1 MKENLYDE
9 LLEENKEANK
19 ENLQE
24 TLLKYLAH
32 WQWFA
37 LSAILC
43 LSCTWFYLR
52 YATRVYEVTATVM
65 INDEKNGGRNTTS
78 PALQELGILSNEGNI
93 DNEIEILKSKSL
105 IQNVV
110 LELNLYATYLTKGR
124 IGERDLYTD
133 SPLIAEMNPEDLHK
147 LRENIELEAEDMG
160 QGKYRINEKEMTLPA
175 TVHTPQGDVQISAR
189 PQAQTLPGQN
199 IYITLAR
206 PINTAKGYL
215 STLTVEATSKTTS
228 IALITLK
235 NSNPGRGE
243 DFINKLVELYNR
255 DANNDKNLVAQK
267 TARFIDERIRI
278 INRELDSTEKDLE
291 NFKKDAGLTDVNTD
305 AQLFL
310 QENSEY
316 EKKSVENNM
325 QINLVEYLKEYIEKN
340 KYSVIPA
347 NVGLADTSLSE
358 LIGRYN
364 ELVLEYERLKRGT
377 YPGNPALKQAEN
389 HLDAM
394 YASLSTSIASLRKGL
409 LITRA
414 DLADQAG
421 KYNGRI
427 RRAPTQERELAGIAR
442 QQSIK
447 SGLFLMLLQK
457 REENAI
463 TLATTVDNAKIVDA
477 PIAGDRPVSPKSTI
491 CWLIALILGFALP
504 VMYIY
509 IAELL
514 SFKISGR
521 EDVEKLTSAPI
532 TGEIPFH
539 KRKDKEENDI
549 AVKENDNDLMTEVFR
564 SLRTN
569 LQFIL
574 GNEGRKVILV
584 TSTSPGEGKSTVTAN
599 LGMSLA
605 LLGKKVLIIGLDI
618 RKPRLAEIFGIHE
631 AEKRKGITNYLSNPE
646 NTELDELILPSGT
659 SQHLSLLPAG
669 PIPPNPAELLSR
681 ESLGKAIDKLH
692 SRYDYILIDSAPVGS
707 VTDTLIIAHHADVTL
722 YVCRADYTFK
732 SAFGLINE
740 LEKKGKLPHLSLVIN
755 AVKMKV
761 GTYGY
766 GKYGYSNKYGY
777 GYGYG
782 YGNENKDKKVKSKK

>member
-9 LLEENKEANK
+9 LFEENKETNK

-37 LSAILC
+37 LSVILC
-43 LSCTWFYLR
+43 LTCTWFYLR
-52 YATRVYEVTATVM
+52 YATWVYEITATVM
-65 INDEKNGGRNTTS
+65 INDEKKGGRNTAS
-78 PALQELGILSNEGNI
+78 PALEELGFMSSGGNI

-110 LELNLYATYLTKGR
+110 SELNLYAAYLTKGR

-133 SPLIAEMNPEDLHK
+133 SPVIAEMNPEYLHR
-147 LRENIELEAEDMG
+147 LREPIELEAEDLG
-160 QGKYRINEKEMTLPA
+160 QGKYRINGEEMTLPA
-175 TVHTPQGDVQISAR
+175 TLHTPQGDVQISAR
-189 PQAQTLPGQN
+189 PEVQPLPGQI
-199 IYITLAR
+199 IYITLSR
-206 PINTAKGYL
+206 PINMAKGYL
-215 STLTVEATSKTTS
+215 GALTVEATSKTTS

-235 NSNPGRGE
+235 NSNPKRGE

-267 TARFIDERIRI
+267 TAGFIDERIDI
-278 INRELDSTEKDLE
+278 INRELDSTEKKLE
-291 NFKKDAGLTDVNTD
+291 NFKRDAGLTDISTD

-316 EKKSVENNM
+316 EKKSAENNM

-340 KYSVIPA
+340 ENKYNVIPA
-347 NVGLADTSLSE
+347 NVGLTDIPLSG
-358 LIGRYN
+358 LIKQYN
-364 ELVLEYERLKRGT
+364 EQVLEYKRLKRGT
-377 YPGNPALKQAEN
+377 YAGNPALKQAEN
-389 HLDAM
+389 SLDAM
-394 YASLSTSIASLRKGL
+394 HATLGTSINSLHKGL

-414 DLADQAG
+414 DLARQTG
-421 KYNGRI
+421 KYSGRI
-427 RRAPTQERELAGIAR
+427 RKAPEQERELAGIAR

-463 TLATTVDNAKIVDA
+463 TLATTVDNARIVDA
-477 PIAGDRPVSPKSTI
+477 PIAGDRPVSPQSII
-491 CWLIALILGFALP
+491 CWLIALILGFVIP
-504 VMYIY
+504 VVYIY

-514 SFKISGR
+514 RFKISGR
-521 EDVEKLTSAPI
+521 EDVEKLTPAPI
-532 TGEIPFH
+532 TGEIPF
-539 KRKDKEENDI
+539 RENKDKEENDI
-549 AVKENDNDLMTEVFR
+549 AVKENDNNLMSEVFR

-574 GNEGRKVILV
+574 GNEGKKVILV
-584 TSTSPGEGKSTVTAN
+584 TSTSPGEGKTTIAAN

-618 RKPRLAEIFGIHE
+618 RKPRLAEAFGIHE
-631 AEKRKGITNYLSNPE
+631 AENRKGITAYLSNPE
-646 NTELDELILPSGT
+646 DIEPDELILPSGT
-659 SQHLSLLPAG
+659 SGHLSLLPAG
-669 PIPPNPAELLSR
+669 AIPPNPAELLSR
-681 ESLGKAIDKLH
+681 ESLGKIIGKLR

-722 YVCRADYTFK
+722 YVCRAGYTFK
-732 SAFGLINE
+732 SAFGLVNE

-761 GTYGY
+761 GRYGY
-766 GKYGYSNKYGY
+766 GKYGYGHKYGY

-782 YGNENKDKKVKSKK
+782 YGNENRNKK

>member
-9 LLEENKEANK
+9 LFEENKESNK

-37 LSAILC
+37 LSVILC
-43 LSCTWFYLR
+43 LTCTWFYLR
-52 YATRVYEVTATVM
+52 YATRVYEITATVM
-65 INDEKNGGRNTTS
+65 INDEKKGGRNTAS
-78 PALQELGILSNEGNI
+78 PALEELGFVSSGGNI

-110 LELNLYATYLTKGR
+110 SELNLYATYLTKGR

-133 SPLIAEMNPEDLHK
+133 SPVIAEMNPEDLQR
-147 LRENIELEAEDMG
+147 LREPIELEVKDL
-160 QGKYRINEKEMTLPA
+160 ILPA
-175 TVHTPQGDVQISAR
+175 TLHTPQGDVRISAR
-189 PQAQTLPGQN
+189 PGAQPLPGQT
-199 IYITLAR
+199 IYITLSR

-215 STLTVEATSKTTS
+215 GALTVEATSKTTS

-235 NSNPGRGE
+235 NSNPKRGE

-267 TARFIDERIRI
+267 TAGFIDERIRI
-278 INRELDSTEKDLE
+278 INRELDSTEKKLE
-291 NFKKDAGLTDVNTD
+291 NFKRDAGLTDISTD

-316 EKKSVENNM
+316 EKKSAENNM

-340 KYSVIPA
+340 ENKYNVIPA
-347 NVGLADTSLSE
+347 NVGLTDIPLSG
-358 LIGRYN
+358 LIKQYN
-364 ELVLEYERLKRGT
+364 EQVLEYERLKRGT
-377 YPGNPALKQAEN
+377 YPGNPALKQAEKS
-389 HLDAM
+389 LDGMHAT
-394 YASLSTSIASLRKGL
+394 LRTSIGSLHKGL

-414 DLADQAG
+414 DLARQTG
-421 KYNGRI
+421 KYSGRI
-427 RRAPTQERELAGIAR
+427 RKAPEQERELAGIAR

-463 TLATTVDNAKIVDA
+463 TLATTVDNARIVDA
-477 PIAGDRPVSPKSTI
+477 PIAGDRPVSPQSII
-491 CWLIALILGFALP
+491 CWLTALILGIVIP
-504 VMYIY
+504 VVYIY
-509 IAELL
+509 MAELL
-514 SFKISGR
+514 RFKIAGR
-521 EDVEKLTSAPI
+521 EDVEKLTPAPI
-532 TGEIPFH
+532 TGEIPLRE
-539 KRKDKEENDI
+539 KKDKEENDI
-549 AVKENDNDLMTEVFR
+549 AVKENDNNLMSEVFR

-569 LQFIL
+569 LQFML
-574 GNEGRKVILV
+574 GSEEKKVILV
-584 TSTSPGEGKSTVTAN
+584 TSTSPGEGKTTVAAN

-618 RKPRLAEIFGIHE
+618 RKPRLAEAFGIHE
-631 AEKRKGITNYLSNPE
+631 TGNRKGITACLSNPE
-646 NTELDELILPSGT
+646 DTEPDELILPSGT
-659 SQHLSLLPAG
+659 SGHLSLLPAG
-669 PIPPNPAELLSR
+669 AIPPNPAELLSR
-681 ESLGKAIDKLH
+681 ESLGKIIGKLR

-722 YVCRADYTFK
+722 YVCRAGYTFK
-732 SAFGLINE
+732 SAFRLVNE

-755 AVKMKV
+755 AVKMKA
-761 GTYGY
+761 GRYGY
-766 GKYGYSNKYGY
+766 GKYGYGHKYGY

-782 YGNENKDKKVKSKK
+782 YESENKHKKVKSTKK